1 MHKRPKKH
9 TPSDINRNNVN
20 LNVALE
26 QLPEYKAIPDF
37 TIVSYEQYLKD
48 KDEIERG
55 YEEGDPN
62 TPWETYTEK
71 EESPLFNR
79 NRKLLDKS
87 ELKKISKHPL
97 WRNRDQARYP
107 YDELNEKT
115 QKIIS
120 SFEDKLIQVDDFK
133 NIPQKSNYK
142 RSETAQE

>member
-1 MHKRPKKH
+1 MLLSSSQNIKLFQTSPLSA
-9 TPSDINRNNVN
+9 TNVSF
-20 LNVALE
+20 ALFLY
-26 QLPEYKAIPDF
+26 QKQYWLIKWILLPE
-37 TIVSYEQYLKD
+37 YLKD

-133 NIPQKSNYK
+133 NIPQKPNYK